1 MRQRPIAIAVIA
13 LLALGIMTIRHP
25 SADIRVITHQV
36 NDPAPRQVSAA
47 IDLGVMAFSLLITW
61 TAKRLG

>member
-1 MRQRPIAIAVIA
+1 MRSRRTVIAVIA
-13 LLALGIMTIRHP
+13 LLMLGIMAVRHP
-25 SADIRVITHQV
+25 TADIRVIAHQA

-47 IDLGVMAFSLLITW
+47 IDLGVMAFSLIITW